1 MLTTLLLG
9 SMVQRQPLLVLQWTI
24 ALSPPPLLTHR
35 MRGTLRVPYALAI
48 LLLRVLTEVLQ
59 LQYR

>member
-1 MLTTLLLG
+1 MSRPTFLG
-9 SMVQRQPLLVLQWTI
+9 GGARS
-24 ALSPPPLLTHR
+24 APPLLLTQR